1 MKDEELLKLAS
12 YFLTLHP
19 IDENKPENLLKFAR
33 ALYEEGYDDGYSKVL
48 GIAGTVD
55 CIAEYDGELAV
66 IDFKTSKK
74 PKPRD
79 WIEHYFVQCAAYACM
94 LYEMTGIMVKK
105 FVIIMACENGECEIY
120 EEYDKGKYI
129 KLLT

>member
-74 PKPRD
+74 PQQI
-79 WIEHYFVQCAAYACM
+79 WMAC
-94 LYEMTGIMVKK
+94 LGKSVKK
-105 FVIIMACENGECEIY
+105 LILRHQN
-120 EEYDKGKYI
+120 D
-129 KLLT
+129 